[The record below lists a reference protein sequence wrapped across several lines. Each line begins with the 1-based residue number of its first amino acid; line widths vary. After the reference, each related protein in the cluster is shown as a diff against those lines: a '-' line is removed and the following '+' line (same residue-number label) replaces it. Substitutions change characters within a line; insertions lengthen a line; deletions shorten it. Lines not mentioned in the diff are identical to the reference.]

1 LSFVSI
7 QFAVLCLSCL
17 AIYPWLGRRAQNAL
31 ILLTSYVFYGSWDYR
46 FLGLLGA
53 TTAFDFF
60 VVQRI
65 EHARLAGNQQLSKRW
80 LRASL
85 ASNLSVLGFF
95 KYFGFFVHEAR
106 TALEGFGIHTDAPTL
121 QIVLPVGI
129 SFYTFQ
135 SISYAVDV
143 YRGDTRACRDF
154 LDFATFIAFFPQLV
168 AGPIERAHHMLGQFE
183 NPRRVTGVQVQ
194 DGLWLI
200 LIGFFRKVVVADTA
214 ASFASRLF
222 NAPGGHTSAELACA
236 LVLFTVQIYGDFA
249 GYSDIA
255 RGVAKLFGFELMRNF
270 EHPYFAQNVAEFWR
284 RWHIS
289 LSTWLRDYLY
299 VPLGGNRKGAAR
311 TYLNLFITMLLGG
324 LWHGAS
330 WNFVIWGALHGVYLG
345 IHRALR
351 PALDRLAARGAAWAS
366 ALNAGGVLVTFALV
380 AFTWLFFRS
389 ATFELTQQY
398 LAGLFAG
405 SWQWTPLVP
414 IAAVLSALMLA
425 IDLPQHLAEDETR
438 VARLPRFLR
447 IPIAACM
454 WLLLFS
460 SQDSGEPFI
469 YFQF

>member
-1 LSFVSI
+1 MSFVSV
-7 QFAVLCLSCL
+7 QFAVLCLACL
-17 AIYPWLGRRAQNAL
+17 AIYPWLPRRAQNLL
-31 ILLTSYVFYGSWDYR
+31 ILITSYVFYGSWDWR
-46 FLGLLGA
+46 FLGLLAG
-53 TTAFDFF
+53 TTLFDFF

-65 EHARLAGNQQLSKRW
+65 ENARVRGDMVASKRW

-85 ASNLSVLGFF
+85 TSNLSVLGFF
-95 KYFGFFVHEAR
+95 KYFGFFAHEAH
-106 TALEGFGIHTDAPTL
+106 ALFARFGVQLDAPTL
-121 QIVLPVGI
+121 EIVLPVGI

-143 YRGDTRACRDF
+143 YRGDGRASRDL

-168 AGPIERAHHMLGQFE
+168 AGPIERAHHMMKQFE
-183 NPRRVTGVQVQ
+183 NPRSVTAAQVQ

-214 ASFASRLF
+214 AHFASKLF
-222 NAPGGHTSAELACA
+222 NEPAGRTSLELTCA
-236 LVLFTVQIYGDFA
+236 LLLFTVQIYGDFA

-255 RGVAKLFGFELMRNF
+255 RGVAKLLGFELMRNF
-270 EHPYFAQNVAEFWR
+270 DQPYFSHNVAEFWR

-299 VPLGGNRKGAAR
+299 VPLGGNRKGALR
-311 TYLNLFITMLLGG
+311 TYVNLFVTMLLGG

-345 IHRALR
+345 VHRAIR
-351 PALDRLAARGAAWAS
+351 PALDAIAGRGAPWS
-366 ALNAGGVLVTFALV
+366 HALRVSGIALTFAVV

-405 SWQWTPLVP
+405 TWTWTHLVP
-414 IAAVLSALMLA
+414 VTLVLMAMMLA
-425 IDLPQHLAEDETR
+425 IDLPQRLTGEDTA
-438 VARLPRFLR
+438 VARLPRLVR
-447 IPIAACM
+447 VPIAACM